1 MPSLSDDA
9 ADVTTQSESPAQ
21 TGEPDATDAGD
32 GESTKHPLL
41 LALDLGGTFVLAV
54 QGALAAIASRLDLL
68 GILVLA
74 AATALGG
81 GIIRD
86 VLIGATPPESLRN
99 WRFCTIAIAGT
110 AVGVVYASAYGIALP
125 PVIEI
130 VEAAGLALVA
140 IAGTEKALEL
150 KLPAIVAIFLG
161 GISGVGGGTIRD
173 LLLVRVPV
181 VLHAGF
187 YASAALIGAAIMVLC
202 RTRFPATWSA
212 TVGALAVFGLR
223 IAAIVFHWSLPII
236 GFH

>member
-1 MPSLSDDA
+1 MA
-9 ADVTTQSESPAQ
+9 GESE
-21 TGEPDATDAGD
+21 ATEVDD
-32 GESTKHPLL
+32 GESKQHPLL
-41 LALDLGGTFVLAV
+41 LALDLGGTFVLSV
-54 QGALAAIASRLDLL
+54 QGALAAIAGHLDLF

-99 WRFCTIAIAGT
+99 WRFCTIVIAGT
-110 AVGVVYASAYGIALP
+110 AVSVVYASAYGSALP

-140 IAGTEKALEL
+140 IAGTEKALEF

-187 YASAALIGAAIMVLC
+187 YASAALIGAAIMVAC
-202 RTRFPATWSA
+202 RTRLPAPWSA
-212 TVGALAVFGLR
+212 AIGALSVFGLR
-223 IAAIVFHWSLPII
+223 VAAIAFHWSLPII
-236 GFH
+236 GFR